1 MITLYF
7 FPGGEG
13 ISSHSQ
19 LLLLPQ
25 CTQHKAREEMD
36 IFSSTFSFVF
46 WALFCVFLASLC
58 RPVCRISRGWT

>member
-36 IFSSTFSFVF
+36 RKET
-46 WALFCVFLASLC
+46 
-58 RPVCRISRGWT
+58 